1 MKMAVLQMQKINI
14 CGLKK
19 DRKSILEILQSS
31 GVMEVTKTAE
41 EDSVFQKM
49 DTMSYRQMFEKNALL
64 ADQALE
70 ILQNYAPEKKSL
82 LAGLEGK
89 ALEEATHFK
98 RMEKECE
105 TILKSVKQ
113 ILGYEKKIAESKAS
127 ILKVESQ
134 IEGLTPW
141 LNLDIPMKFSG
152 TKKSAVLIG
161 TMTETVT
168 LEQIYEAVAEKEPSL
183 DAFDVT
189 ILGTDKDQTC
199 IVAVCLKKDAT
210 KLEDALRAVGFAR
223 PSQAVGEIPAQQV
236 EEWKNQIQG
245 LKAEVKSLEE
255 QIRAYKDQRKDFEM
269 LSDYYRIRAQKYQ
282 VLGDLLQSK
291 KTFLV
296 TGYVPQKD
304 VAQLEEKLVSR
315 YDLAFEQE
323 EIAEEEQ
330 PPVLL
335 KNNAVAESAEG
346 VTASFGLPAKGEMD
360 PTSVMALCYIFLFG
374 LMLSDAAYGFIV
386 SLACFIVL
394 KKYKRMESGLRKS
407 IKLFMY
413 CGISTLFW
421 GVMFGGYFGD
431 ALDVIARTFFGREVT
446 TPIIPA
452 LWFIPLNNPMKLLV
466 YSMLFGTIHLYLG
479 LGMKGYMLLKD
490 KKYLDFVCDVVFWF
504 LLLTGLIF
512 ILLPTELFG
521 SIAQMS
527 FVFPPIVGTLAK
539 AFAIVGAVGIVFM
552 SGRSSKNPALRIAL
566 GAYDLYNI
574 TGWVSDV
581 LSYSRLLA
589 LGLATGVIASVI
601 NQMGSMLGN
610 NLFGI
615 IGFIIVFIGGHIFN
629 LGINILGAYVHTCRL
644 QYVEFFGKFYEGG
657 GRMFQPFCRKTKY
670 VEFKED

>member
-1 MKMAVLQMQKINI
+1 MAVLQMQKINI

-70 ILQNYAPEKKSL
+70 VLQNYAPEKKSL

-89 ALEEATHFK
+89 ALEEVAHFK

-113 ILGYEKKIAESKAS
+113 ILSYEKKIAESKAS

-152 TKKSAVLIG
+152 TRKSAVLIG
-161 TMTETVT
+161 TMTGTVT

-183 DAFDVT
+183 EAFDVT

-210 KLEDALRAVGFAR
+210 KLEDALRAVSFAR
-223 PSQAVGEIPAQQV
+223 PSQAVANIPVQQV
-236 EEWKNQIQG
+236 EDWKNQIQG
-245 LKAEVKSLEE
+245 LKAEIKSLEE
-255 QIRAYKDQRKDFEM
+255 QIRSHKDQKKDFEM

-304 VAQLEEKLVSR
+304 VAQLEEKLVSH

-323 EIAEEEQ
+323 EIGKEEE
-330 PPVLL
+330 PPILL
-335 KNNAVAESAEG
+335 KNNVVAESAEG

>member
-1 MKMAVLQMQKINI
+1 MAVLQMQKINI

-41 EDSVFQKM
+41 EDSIFQKM

-113 ILGYEKKIAESKAS
+113 ILGYEKKIAESKAG

-152 TKKSAVLIG
+152 TRKSSFLIG
-161 TMTETVT
+161 TMTGTVT

-183 DAFDVT
+183 EAFDVT

-223 PSQAVGEIPAQQV
+223 PSQAVAKIPVQQV
-236 EEWKNQIQG
+236 EEWKNQIQS
-245 LKAEVKSLEE
+245 LQAEVKSLEE
-255 QIRAYKDQRKDFEM
+255 QIRAYQDQRKDFEM

-335 KNNAVAESAEG
+335 KNNVVAESAEG

-360 PTSVMALCYIFLFG
+360 PTSVMSLCYIFLFG
-374 LMLSDAAYGFIV
+374 LMLSDAAYGLIV
-386 SLACFIVL
+386 SLACFFVL
-394 KKYKRMESGLRKS
+394 KKYKRMDSGLRKS

-431 ALDVIARTFFGREVT
+431 AIDIISGTFFHHKVS
-446 TPIIPA
+446 IPA
-452 LWFIPLNNPMKLLV
+452 LWFIPLNDPMKLLI

-479 LGMKGYMLLKD
+479 LAMKGYMLVKD
-490 KKYLDFVCDVVFWF
+490 KKYVDFFCDVILWY

-512 ILLPTELFG
+512 ILLPTELFS
-521 SIAQMS
+521 SISQMT
-527 FVFPPIVGTLAK
+527 FNFPPIVGTLAK
-539 AFAIVGAVGIVFM
+539 ASAIIGAVGILLM

-589 LGLATGVIASVI
+589 LGLATGVIASVV
-601 NQMGSMLGN
+601 NQMGSMIGN
-610 NLFGI
+610 NILG
-615 IGFIIVFIGGHIFN
+615 IIVFIGGHIFN
-629 LGINILGAYVHTCRL
+629 LGINLLGAYVHTCRL

-657 GRMFQPFCRKTKY
+657 GKMFEPFRRDTKY

>member
-1 MKMAVLQMQKINI
+1 MAVLQMQKINI

-70 ILQNYAPEKKSL
+70 VLQNYAPEKKS
-82 LAGLEGK
+82 GLEGK
-89 ALEEATHFK
+89 ALEEVAHFK

-113 ILGYEKKIAESKAS
+113 ILSYEKKIAESKAS

-152 TKKSAVLIG
+152 TRKSAVLIG
-161 TMTETVT
+161 TMTGTVT

-183 DAFDVT
+183 EAFDVT

-210 KLEDALRAVGFAR
+210 KLEDALRAVSFAR
-223 PSQAVGEIPAQQV
+223 PSQAVANIPVQQV
-236 EEWKNQIQG
+236 EDWKNQIQG
-245 LKAEVKSLEE
+245 LKAEIKSLEE
-255 QIRAYKDQRKDFEM
+255 QIRSHKDQKKDFEM

-304 VAQLEEKLVSR
+304 VAQLEEKLVSH

-323 EIAEEEQ
+323 EIGKEEE
-330 PPVLL
+330 PPILL
-335 KNNAVAESAEG
+335 KNNVVAESAEG

>member
-1 MKMAVLQMQKINI
+1 MAVLQMQKINI

-70 ILQNYAPEKKSL
+70 VLQNYAPEKKSL

-89 ALEEATHFK
+89 ALEEVAHFK

-113 ILGYEKKIAESKAS
+113 ILSYEKKIAESKAS

-152 TKKSAVLIG
+152 TRKSAVLIG
-161 TMTETVT
+161 TMTGTVT

-245 LKAEVKSLEE
+245 LKAEVKILEE

-360 PTSVMALCYIFLFG
+360 PTSVMSLCYIFLFG